1 MKRIMMPLLMVIL
14 LVNVVIGQE
23 EEKTKSG
30 FWELKTGVG
39 IGRLQNLK
47 SSQVRLSGTVVPIS
61 IYRGKLL
68 ENAIYGGGIALSFGT
83 LTSPFNEVTDVSSSE
98 LRFHFSYL
106 KKINVQSRFFDTWY
120 FGGELDW
127 RNQSLTNELA
137 GNNSQNSIFSNSL
150 SAVSRFERS
159 IRFLN
164 KDVKLSYDL
173 TLALLSYA
181 KDDGSFA
188 FAVPQTA
195 LENGEFNTQDFESGR
210 YEHGEIVSLNK
221 FTNIKSKIAL
231 HLPAKKR
238 SSWVVAYEWS
248 LVKYSR
254 VKNYGVTNAAHT
266 ISISRIIPKKK

>member
-1 MKRIMMPLLMVIL
+1 MTVL
-14 LVNVVIGQE
+14 LVNNVIGQE
-23 EEKTKSG
+23 EEKTKTG

-47 SSQVRLSGTVVPIS
+47 SSQVRLSGAVVPIS

-68 ENAIYGGGIALSFGT
+68 ENARYGGGIALSFGT

-98 LRFHFSYL
+98 LKFHFNYL
-106 KKINVQSRFFDTWY
+106 KNMNVQNNLFDTWY
-120 FGGELDW
+120 LGGELEW
-127 RNQSLTNELA
+127 RNQSLINELA
-137 GNNSQNSIFSNSL
+137 GNNRQNAIFSNSL
-150 SAVSRFERS
+150 SVVSHFERS
-159 IRFLN
+159 IRLLN

-173 TLALLSYA
+173 TLGLLSYA

-188 FAVPQTA
+188 FAVAQTA

-221 FTNIKSKIAL
+221 FTNIKSKVAI

-238 SSWVVAYEWS
+238 SSWVIAYEWS

-254 VKNYGVTNAAHT
+254 IKNYGVTNAAHT
-266 ISISRIIPKKK
+266 ISISRFIPKKKK